1 MVFYYSHIAISL
13 GTLVLICSFTT
24 FFLFFFYFFDFGLYA
39 LLVIESIRYGDT
51 R

>member
-1 MVFYYSHIAISL
+1 MFFYN
-13 GTLVLICSFTT
+13 
-24 FFLFFFYFFDFGLYA
+24 FFFIFFFYFFDFGLYA